1 MESVDDARVE
11 IILRAALALGRRLR
25 SERPERA
32 VTLSALSLLG
42 ALVRS
47 GPMLASE
54 LAAAERLQP
63 QSLTQVIARLEEDG
77 LIARRRSQIDGRA
90 LVIAVTKAGRDA
102 LAEDLRGRRKWLE
115 RAMTAVLS
123 PEERDILAR
132 AADVMTKLAFST
144 NDPV

>member
-63 QSLTQVIARLEEDG
+63 QSLTRVIARLEEDG